1 MDNTIP
7 ANTEAE
13 EAVLGAMLLDQE
25 EIPRVAAVLSSDGFY
40 LQRNRVI
47 YEAMTTLQRRGA
59 TVDFV
64 TLITELEQ
72 AEQLATAGGAAY
84 LSQLVNAVTSS
95 ANAVHYAELISDAA
109 KRRQI
114 LALASD
120 LARYAHDEK
129 QPVDG
134 KISGTATILLSLSAP
149 APAPLEEEQLQVPAL
164 PIELDTS
171 LAQSA
176 GKWLDSYVSYAE
188 GVSPMTPNAFHESAG
203 LWLISAAVARRL
215 CLNMAFDKIYPN
227 LWIAWVAPSTLW
239 GKSTSMNLARR
250 IAMNAYQHLLTPED
264 MTPEGLVLDMA
275 GNEPANLG
283 QIRMDD
289 QQGWQDRRNFAAQR
303 AWTLDEFSGL
313 LAASGRDYNAGL
325 IETLMRFYDCTE
337 KYDRLTA
344 GRGMQC
350 IHAAYLSLLAAS
362 TPTALA
368 MHLNSERLWGMGFW
382 PRFGILA
389 PDTAKPAWKEPRDQD
404 PPTVLSTQLKE
415 LYDRLP
421 KPRWPDPVPERPVM
435 LGDGVYPLWNAY
447 NKSMR
452 FDMLNDDLDQRL
464 WAAYGRLPVHVLK
477 VATLLS
483 ALDWNNDTPGPRIEI
498 SHLTRALMIVETWR
512 ASLHRV
518 LKLAE
523 MEEQDRVKQQVI
535 YQISKVD
542 PLGITIRDLCKNIRR
557 KPQEIQRAIDELLM
571 TGEIQ
576 EIESIKRKGPRTNM
590 YILAR

>member
-7 ANTEAE
+7 TNTEAE

-25 EIPRVAAVLSSDGFY
+25 EIPRVAAIISPDAFY

-47 YEAMTTLQRRGA
+47 YEAMTALQRSGVE
-59 TVDFV
+59 VDFV

-72 AEQLATAGGAAY
+72 EDQLNTAGGAAY
-84 LSQLVNAVTSS
+84 ISQLVNAVASS
-95 ANAVHYAELISDAA
+95 ANATRYAELILDTA

-149 APAPLEEEQLQVPAL
+149 APATLEEEPLQVPAL
-164 PIELDTS
+164 PIALDTS
-171 LAQSA
+171 LATGA
-176 GKWLDSYVSYAE
+176 GRWLDSYVDYAE
-188 GVSPMTPNAFHESAG
+188 GVSPMTPSTFHESAG
-203 LWLISAAVARRL
+203 LWLISAAIARRL
-215 CLNMAFDKIYPN
+215 VLNMAFDKIYPN
-227 LWIAWVAPSTLW
+227 LWVAWVAPSTLW

-275 GNEPANLG
+275 GNEPTNLG

-289 QQGWQDRRNFAAQR
+289 QQSWQDRRNFSAQR

-350 IHAAYLSLLAAS
+350 IHSAYLSLLAAS

-368 MHLNSERLWGMGFW
+368 MHLNSERLWGMGWW

-389 PDTAKPAWKEPRDQD
+389 PETAKPEWREPKDQE
-404 PPTVLSTQLKE
+404 PPTALSTQLKE
-415 LYDRLP
+415 LYNRLP
-421 KPRWPDPVPERPVM
+421 KPRWPDPVPDIAVF
-435 LGDGVYPLWNAY
+435 LGDGVYQLWNTY
-447 NKSMR
+447 NRAMR
-452 FDMLNDDLDQRL
+452 YDMLNDDLDRRL

-477 VATLLS
+477 VATLLA
-483 ALDWNNDTPGPRIEI
+483 ALDWKDAPCPQIEMRHQI
-498 SHLTRALMIVETWR
+498 GR
-512 ASLHRV
+512 ASCRERV
-518 LKLAE
+518 
-523 MEEQDRVKQQVI
+523 
-535 YQISKVD
+535 
-542 PLGITIRDLCKNIRR
+542 
-557 KPQEIQRAIDELLM
+557 
-571 TGEIQ
+571 
-576 EIESIKRKGPRTNM
+576 
-590 YILAR
+590 

>member
-1 MDNTIP
+1 MDNTVP
-7 ANTEAE
+7 VNTEAE
-13 EAVLGAMLLDQE
+13 EAVLGSMLLDE
-25 EIPRVAAVLSSDGFY
+25 EQIPRVAAIISPESFY

-47 YEAMTTLQRRGA
+47 YEAMTGLQRRGVA
-59 TVDFV
+59 VDFV

-72 AEQLATAGGAAY
+72 AEQLSTAGGAAY
-84 LSQLVNAVTSS
+84 ISQLINSVASAVNAT
-95 ANAVHYAELISDAA
+95 HYAELIYDTA

-120 LARYAHDEK
+120 LSRYAYDEK

-149 APAPLEEEQLQVPAL
+149 APATLKEEPLQVPAL
-164 PIELDTS
+164 PMDLDTT
-171 LAQSA
+171 LATGA
-176 GKWLDSYVSYAE
+176 GRWLDSYVAYAE
-188 GVSPMTPNAFHESAG
+188 GVSPMTPNTFHESAG
-203 LWLISAAVARRL
+203 LWLISAAIARRL
-215 CLNMAFDKIYPN
+215 VLNMAFDKIYPN
-227 LWIAWVAPSTLW
+227 LWVAWVAPSTLW

-250 IAMNAYQHLLTPED
+250 IALNAYAHLLTPED

-289 QQGWQDRRNFAAQR
+289 QQGWQDRRNFSAQR

-313 LAASGRDYNAGL
+313 LASSGRDYNAGL

-350 IHAAYLSLLAAS
+350 IHSAYLSLLAAS

-389 PDTAKPAWKEPRDQD
+389 PESSRPDWKEPRDQD
-404 PPTVLSTQLKE
+404 PPTVLSKQIKE

-421 KPRWPDPVPERPVM
+421 KPRWPDPVPDIPVT
-435 LGDGVYPLWNAY
+435 LGEGVYQTWNAY
-447 NKSMR
+447 NKIMR
-452 FDMLNDDLDQRL
+452 FDMLTDELDQRL
-464 WAAYGRLPVHVLK
+464 WAAYGRLPVHILK
-477 VATLLS
+477 VAMLLAS
-483 ALDWNNDTPGPRIEI
+483 LDWQDTPGPRIEMR
-498 SHLTRALMIVETWR
+498 HLTRSMMIVETWR
-512 ASLHRV
+512 TSLHRV

-542 PLGITIRDLCKNIRR
+542 PLGITMRDLCKVIRR
-557 KPQEIQRAIDELLM
+557 KPQEIQRSLDELLM
-571 TGEIQ
+571 TGEVQ
-576 EIESIKRKGPRTNM
+576 EIESVKRKGPRTNI